1 MLVLYEVKVLQMSK
15 KLQVQKQQSN
25 ISNFKVRII
34 QRSVVLVQVAKK
46 GQVMKMFTSA
56 RGQCTN
62 IKSPPKSNV
71 ITGDPWS
78 VLLDSCI

>member
-1 MLVLYEVKVLQMSK
+1 LSK

-34 QRSVVLVQVAKK
+34 QRSVVLVRVAKK

-62 IKSPPKSNV
+62 IKSPPQIKYDKTDSNK
-71 ITGDPWS
+71 TTQTQK
-78 VLLDSCI
+78 